1 MSTDANLPSFV
12 HSTLEELGIGT
23 YANIATA
30 SPDTPII
37 VALNMFHEK
46 RVSALPI
53 VDASGE
59 RICGHQNIGS
69 IFNFVPCRQS
79 GGHIRQI

>member
-1 MSTDANLPSFV
+1 MCACVCSLVCVHWLQVMSTEPNQPSFV

-53 VDASGE
+53 VDASGKGDVQLS
-59 RICGHQNIGS
+59 R
-69 IFNFVPCRQS
+69 
-79 GGHIRQI
+79 

>member
-1 MSTDANLPSFV
+1 MSSEPNQPSFV
-12 HSTLEELGIGT
+12 HSTLGELGIGT

-53 VDASGE
+53 VDVSGKW
-59 RICGHQNIGS
+59 ICGCQKVTFLFIC
-69 IFNFVPCRQS
+69 FCRQG
-79 GGHIRQI
+79 GGHICQI